1 MLEYSRDVA
10 AVNSLLAVQDSK
22 VGHVPRAYMA
32 SGAWQLVNI
41 STQKAV
47 KKLAKT
53 PRLLSSC

>member
-32 SGAWQLVNI
+32 SGV
-41 STQKAV
+41 
-47 KKLAKT
+47 
-53 PRLLSSC
+53 R